1 MSALQEL
8 DASPLG
14 PVCIHKNRRLSQ
26 NVTINLQYTLSGK
39 KKIWRESKFRN
50 MYFCIQQANT
60 VFTQPMHATVKNL
73 GSVYRVVSVA
83 HMYVEVMLKYHQVN
97 KLYIISLFWCDTLD
111 SKEKLS
117 NLHRKKQNLMSYSCS
132 IWFTLILYGIC
143 HIKAG

>member
-60 VFTQPMHATVKNL
+60 
-73 GSVYRVVSVA
+73 SVA
-83 HMYVEVMLKYHQVN
+83 GGLGMRLSVAGGLGMRLSAAGGLGMRLSPASVPYIADWLFKNATCPIRFVE
-97 KLYIISLFWCDTLD
+97 SW
-111 SKEKLS
+111 
-117 NLHRKKQNLMSYSCS
+117 
-132 IWFTLILYGIC
+132 
-143 HIKAG
+143 